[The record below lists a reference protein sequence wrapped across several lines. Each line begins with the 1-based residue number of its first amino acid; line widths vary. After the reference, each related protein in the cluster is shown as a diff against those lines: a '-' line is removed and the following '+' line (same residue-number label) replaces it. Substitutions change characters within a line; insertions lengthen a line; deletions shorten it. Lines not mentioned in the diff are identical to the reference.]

1 MLFDEMPERYTVSFV
16 TLIQGYN
23 QRFRSYDAIWLFS
36 RFHGEGHELNPFVFS
51 TVLKLLVIAECTESG
66 FSVHACV
73 CKLAP
78 LLVLL

>member
-36 RFHGEGHELNPFVFS
+36 RFHGDGHELNPFVFS
-51 TVLKLLVIAECTESG
+51 TVLKLLVIAEWTESG
-66 FSVHACV
+66 FGVHACV

-78 LLVLL
+78 LWVLL